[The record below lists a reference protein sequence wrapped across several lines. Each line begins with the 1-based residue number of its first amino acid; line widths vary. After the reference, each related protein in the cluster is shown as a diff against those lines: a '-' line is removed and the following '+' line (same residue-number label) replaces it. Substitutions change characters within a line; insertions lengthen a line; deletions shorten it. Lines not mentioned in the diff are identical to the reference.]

1 MNVRKG
7 IRTMTRATNF
17 FISTVKPTADEFLSD
32 LKNIRRGRLAAI
44 VLDHMAE
51 YWWWENKEK
60 FSELSMLRAEL
71 TKSCLEYS
79 IIRDVSDASKHCLLT
94 RSSAKLSSSEQITRT
109 PGLFDAPFGW
119 GVFAEAAEVIVTLND
134 RSSIVFAPVV
144 RSVLLMWEDL
154 LR

>member
-1 MNVRKG
+1 
-7 IRTMTRATNF
+7 MTRATDF

-51 YWWWENKEK
+51 YWQLENKEK
-60 FSELSMLRAEL
+60 FNSLPMLRAEL
-71 TKSCLEYS
+71 TKNCPEYS
-79 IIRDVSDASKHCLLT
+79 IIRDVSDASKHCRLD
-94 RSSAKLSSSEQITRT
+94 RPSAKLSSSEQITRT
-109 PGLFDAPFGW
+109 PGLFEAPFGW

-134 RSSIVFAPVV
+134 RTSIAFAPVV
-144 RSVLLMWEDL
+144 RSVLLMWEDV